1 MEDLQAAPD
10 LSQATDTTD
19 DLSNDPLA
27 QDLDQAS
34 DSLLGADNTDVI
46 DHIAPVEE
54 NDEIE
59 VDGKKFTLP
68 KSAAEKLRA
77 ERMMQAD
84 YTRKTQ
90 EAAEHRRVTDER
102 AENNQ
107 KYLMDVAKIVSID
120 EQLGAY
126 KGLNWDQIINQDPV
140 EALKH
145 QNNVR
150 QLEQA
155 RNEAVQ
161 QLTQKQQQHALS
173 EQQSFAKQAQEAES
187 YFAREIPGWSAARS
201 DQLMNYG
208 AAEGLPPK
216 AITQFV
222 IHNPAL
228 AKILHK
234 AELYDQ
240 IQKKQRPATPAPVL
254 LKPVAKVGQTATARK
269 DPSKMSDT
277 EFAAYRRKFSSRK

>member
-1 MEDLQAAPD
+1 MDDLQAVPD
-10 LSQATDTTD
+10 LSQATEPTD

-27 QDLDQAS
+27 QELEQAN
-34 DSLLGADNTDVI
+34 DSLLGDENTDPI
-46 DHIAPVEE
+46 DPVEPVEE
-54 NDEIE
+54 NEDID
-59 VDGKKFTLP
+59 VDGKKYALP
-68 KSAAEKLRA
+68 KSAAEKLKV
-77 ERMMQAD
+77 ERMLHAD

-90 EAAEHRRVTDER
+90 EVAEHRRAVEEQAQT
-102 AENNQ
+102 NQ

-126 KGLNWDQIINQDPV
+126 KSLNWDQIINQDPV

-173 EQQSFAKQAQEAES
+173 EQQTFAKQAQEAES

-254 LKPVAKVGQTATARK
+254 VKPVAKVGQTATARK